1 MSYKT
6 VQGETWDM
14 IAKKV
19 YGKEKYADTLMEA
32 NPKLLDTFIF
42 SAGVMLNTPEIG
54 AETKEL
60 PPWRKL

>member
-6 VQGETWDM
+6 VQGQTWDV
-14 IAKKV
+14 IAKDV
-19 YGKEKYADTLMEA
+19 YGKEEYADVLMEA
-32 NPKLLDTFIF
+32 NPKLLDIFIF
-42 SAGVMLNTPEIG
+42 SAGVVLNTPEIG